1 VTVEIGRRVRE
12 LRRRQ
17 GLTQARLARGA
28 GLNQGFISEIEQG
41 HRSPSHA
48 SLHALA
54 SALQVAPAA
63 LLSSS
68 YRPLNELPVYDAIP
82 SDGRSGGRP
91 VVETYPVPTHLWRED
106 RYVLRMSADT
116 FEPTLKP
123 DDLILMQS
131 RPSVDPRYVQGRI
144 CVCVVNG
151 TAMLKRVSVEPRG
164 DRQVVVLRDDSMAEP
179 PITVDDR
186 NGFRIQAVAV
196 HLIGRAL

>member
-1 VTVEIGRRVRE
+1 MTVEIGMRVRE
-12 LRRRQ
+12 LRRRR

-28 GLNQGFISEIEQG
+28 GLNQGFISEIERG
-41 HRSPSHA
+41 HRSPSYA
-48 SLHALA
+48 TLHALA

-63 LLSSS
+63 LLSTS

-82 SDGRSGGRP
+82 TGRRPAERP

-106 RYVLRMSADT
+106 RYVLRVATDS

-123 DDLILMQS
+123 DDLVLMQS
-131 RPSVDPRYVQGRI
+131 RGGVDPRYVQGRI

-179 PITVDDR
+179 PIAVDDR
-186 NGFRIQAVAV
+186 SEFNIQAVAV
-196 HLIGRAL
+196 HLIGRTL

>member
-1 VTVEIGRRVRE
+1 MTVEIGRRVRE
-12 LRRRQ
+12 LRQRR
-17 GLTQARLARGA
+17 GLTQAKLARGA
-28 GLNQGFISEIEQG
+28 GLNQGFISEIERG

-54 SALQVAPAA
+54 SALKVAPAA
-63 LLSSS
+63 LLSSR

-82 SDGRSGGRP
+82 SDGRPGGSP

-106 RYVLRMSADT
+106 RYVLRVTADS

-123 DDLILMQS
+123 DDLVLMQL

-151 TAMLKRVSVEPRG
+151 TTMLKRVSVEPRG
-164 DRQVVVLRDDSMAEP
+164 DRQVVVLRDDSMAAP

-186 NGFRIQAVAV
+186 SGFRIQAVAM